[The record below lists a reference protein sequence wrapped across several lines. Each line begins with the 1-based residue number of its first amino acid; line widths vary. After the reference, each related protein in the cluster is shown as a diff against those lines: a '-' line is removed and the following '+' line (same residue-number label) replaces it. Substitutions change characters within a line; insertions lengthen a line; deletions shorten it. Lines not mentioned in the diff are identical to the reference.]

1 MMKILLVEDDE
12 SISRVLKNGL
22 ETELFAVDVAT
33 DGEEGSSMAR
43 SNDYDLIIL
52 DVSLPKKNGQE
63 VLTDIRAK
71 GKTVPVLIL
80 SIESETDL
88 KVKLLDSGADDYLNK
103 PFSFKELMA
112 RIRALLRRPNK
123 IEAEVLSVDDLK
135 LNTKTH
141 VVTRGGKE
149 IHLTRKEFMLLG
161 LLLQYQGDV
170 ISRGII
176 NEHVWD
182 NEADPFSK
190 TIESHILS
198 LRRKINVNGKKKLIE
213 TISGRGYKI

>member
-1 MMKILLVEDDE
+1 MKILLVEDDE
-12 SISRVLKNGL
+12 SISKVLKNGL

-33 DGEEGSSMAR
+33 DGEEGSLMAR

-52 DVSLPKKNGQE
+52 DVTLPKKSGEE
-63 VLTDIRAK
+63 VLSDIRAK
-71 GKTVPVLIL
+71 GKTVPVLVL

-88 KVKLLDSGADDYLNK
+88 KVRMLDGGADDYLNK
-103 PFSFKELMA
+103 PFSFKELLA
-112 RIRALLRRPNK
+112 RIRALLRRPKK
-123 IEAEVLSVDDLK
+123 IESEIFSVDDLT

-141 VVTRGGKE
+141 VVTRSNKD
-149 IHLTRKEFMLLG
+149 IHLTRKEFMLLQ
-161 LLLQYQGDV
+161 LLMQNQGDV
-170 ISRGII
+170 ISRGMI

-182 NEADPFSK
+182 NEADPLSK

-198 LRRKINVNGKKKLIE
+198 LRNKINMNGKKRLIE

>member
-1 MMKILLVEDDE
+1 MKILLVEDDE
-12 SISRVLKNGL
+12 FISKVLKNGL

-63 VLTDIRAK
+63 VLADIRAK

-80 SIESETDL
+80 SIELETDL
-88 KVKLLDSGADDYLNK
+88 KVKLLDGGADDYLNK

-141 VVTRGGKE
+141 VVARGGKE
-149 IHLTRKEFMLLG
+149 IHLTRKEFMLLE
-161 LLLQYQGDV
+161 LLMHYKGDV
-170 ISRGII
+170 LSRGMI

-198 LRRKINVNGKKKLIE
+198 LRRKISINGKNKLIE
-213 TISGRGYKI
+213 TVSGRGYKI

>member
-12 SISRVLKNGL
+12 SISKVLKNGL

-33 DGEEGSSMAR
+33 DGEEGSSMGR

-52 DVSLPKKNGQE
+52 DFTLPKKNGLE
-63 VLTDIRAK
+63 VLADIRVK
-71 GKTVPVLIL
+71 GKTVPVLVL

-88 KVKLLDSGADDYLNK
+88 KVKLLDGGADDYLNK

-135 LNTKTH
+135 LNTKSYT
-141 VVTRGGKE
+141 VARGGKD
-149 IHLTRKEFMLLG
+149 IHLTRKEFMLLE
-161 LLLQYQGDV
+161 LLMKNQGDV
-170 ISRGII
+170 ISRGMI

-198 LRRKINVNGKKKLIE
+198 LRRKINPNGKKHLIE

>member
-12 SISRVLKNGL
+12 SISKVLKNGL

-33 DGEEGSSMAR
+33 DGEEGSLMGR

-52 DVSLPKKNGQE
+52 DVTLPKKNGLE
-63 VLTDIRAK
+63 VLADIRNK
-71 GKTVPVLIL
+71 GKTVPVLVL

-88 KVKLLDSGADDYLNK
+88 KVKLLDAGADDYLNK
-103 PFSFKELMA
+103 PFSFKELLA
-112 RIRALLRRPNK
+112 RIRALLRRPKK
-123 IEAEVLSVDDLK
+123 IEAEVLSADDLK
-135 LNTKTH
+135 LNAKSHT
-141 VVTRGGKE
+141 VIRGGKD
-149 IHLTRKEFMLLG
+149 IHLTRKEFMLLE
-161 LLLQYQGDV
+161 LLMKNQGDV
-170 ISRGII
+170 ISRGMI

-198 LRRKINVNGKKKLIE
+198 LRRKINLNGKKRLIE

>member
-1 MMKILLVEDDE
+1 MKILLVEDDE
-12 SISRVLKNGL
+12 SISKVLKNGL

-52 DVSLPKKNGQE
+52 DVTLPKRSGQE
-63 VLTDIRAK
+63 VLADIRNK

-88 KVKLLDSGADDYLNK
+88 KVKLLDGGADDYLNK

-112 RIRALLRRPNK
+112 RIRALLRRPKK
-123 IEAEVLSVDDLK
+123 IESEVLAVDDLK

-141 VVTRGGKE
+141 AVTRNGRD
-149 IHLTRKEFMLLG
+149 IHLTRKEFMLLE
-161 LLLQYQGDV
+161 LLMKNHGDV
-170 ISRGII
+170 ISRGMI

-198 LRRKINVNGKKKLIE
+198 LRRKINLNGKKRLIE
-213 TISGRGYKI
+213 TLSGRGYKI

>member
-1 MMKILLVEDDE
+1 MKILLVEDDE
-12 SISRVLKNGL
+12 SISKVLKEGL

-33 DGEEGSSMAR
+33 DGEEGSSMGRA
-43 SNDYDLIIL
+43 NDYDLVIL
-52 DVSLPKKNGQE
+52 DVTLPKKNGLE
-63 VLTDIRAK
+63 VLADIRAK
-71 GKTVPVLIL
+71 GKTVPVLVL

-88 KVKLLDSGADDYLNK
+88 KVKMLDGGADDYLNK
-103 PFSFKELMA
+103 PFSFKELLA

-123 IEAEVLSVDDLK
+123 IESEIFSVDDLT

-141 VVTRGGKE
+141 VVTRGNKDVR
-149 IHLTRKEFMLLG
+149 LTRKQFMLLQ
-161 LLLQYQGDV
+161 LLMQNQGDV
-170 ISRGII
+170 ISRGMI

-182 NEADPFSK
+182 NEADILSK

-198 LRRKINVNGKKKLIE
+198 LRRKINMNGKKRLIE

>member
-1 MMKILLVEDDE
+1 MKILLVEDDE
-12 SISRVLKNGL
+12 SISKVLKNGL

-33 DGEEGSSMAR
+33 DGEEGSLMAR

-52 DVSLPKKNGQE
+52 DVTLPKKSGEE
-63 VLTDIRAK
+63 VLADIRAK
-71 GKTVPVLIL
+71 GKTVPVLVL

-88 KVKLLDSGADDYLNK
+88 KVRMLDGGADDYLNK
-103 PFSFKELMA
+103 PFSFKELLA
-112 RIRALLRRPNK
+112 RIRALLRRPKK
-123 IEAEVLSVDDLK
+123 IESETFSVDDLT

-141 VVTRGGKE
+141 VVTRTNKD
-149 IHLTRKEFMLLG
+149 IHLTRKEFMLLQ
-161 LLLQYQGDV
+161 LLMQNQGDV
-170 ISRGII
+170 ISRGMI

-182 NEADPFSK
+182 NEADPLSK

-198 LRRKINVNGKKKLIE
+198 LRNKINMNGKKRLIE

>member
-1 MMKILLVEDDE
+1 MKILLVEDDE
-12 SISRVLKNGL
+12 SISKVLKEGL

-33 DGEEGSSMAR
+33 DGEEGSSMGR

-52 DVSLPKKNGQE
+52 DVTLPKKSGLE
-63 VLTDIRAK
+63 VLADIRAK
-71 GKTVPVLIL
+71 GKIVPVLVL

-88 KVKLLDSGADDYLNK
+88 KVRMLDSGADDYLNK

-123 IEAEVLSVDDLK
+123 MESETFTVDDLT

-141 VVTRGGKE
+141 AVSRGNKE
-149 IHLTRKEFMLLG
+149 IHLTRKEFMLLQ
-161 LLLQYQGDV
+161 LLMQNHGDV
-170 ISRGII
+170 ISRGMI

-182 NEADPFSK
+182 NEADPLSK

-198 LRRKINVNGKKKLIE
+198 LRRKINLNGKKKLIE
-213 TISGRGYKI
+213 TLSGRGYKI

>member
-1 MMKILLVEDDE
+1 MKILLVEDDE
-12 SISRVLKNGL
+12 SIVRVLKNGL

-33 DGEEGSSMAR
+33 DGEEGSSMGRA
-43 SNDYDLIIL
+43 NDYDLVIL

-63 VLTDIRAK
+63 VLADIRAK
-71 GKTVPVLIL
+71 GKTVPVLVL

-88 KVKLLDSGADDYLNK
+88 KVKMLDGGADDYLNK

-123 IEAEVLSVDDLK
+123 IEAEVLAVGDLK

-141 VVTRGGKE
+141 AVTRGEKE

-161 LLLQYQGDV
+161 LLMHNRGDV
-170 ISRGII
+170 ISRGMI

-198 LRRKINVNGKKKLIE
+198 LRRKINMNGKNKLIE
-213 TISGRGYKI
+213 TVSGRGYKI

>member
-1 MMKILLVEDDE
+1 MKILLVEDDE
-12 SISRVLKNGL
+12 SISKVLKNGL

-63 VLTDIRAK
+63 VLADIRAK

-88 KVKLLDSGADDYLNK
+88 KVKLLDGGADDYLNK

-141 VVTRGGKE
+141 VVARGGKE
-149 IHLTRKEFMLLG
+149 IHLTRKEFMLLE
-161 LLLQYQGDV
+161 LLMHYKGDV
-170 ISRGII
+170 LSRGMI

-198 LRRKINVNGKKKLIE
+198 LRRKISINGKNKLIE
-213 TISGRGYKI
+213 TVSGRGYKI